1 MHQLP
6 IDLGSTFHLDDL
18 VIHIAGH
25 ARLGGQRD
33 LFQCVN
39 VADHGT
45 VQHDM
50 GHAHIAFNSTVF
62 ADRQRR
68 CFLARSQ
75 DLALDLAIN
84 VQSAGKANIA
94 KNRSEEHTS
103 ELQSLMRISY
113 AVFCLTKKT
122 SPTSSNTPMAS
133 ISAVHTQD

>member
-84 VQSAGKANIA
+84 VQSRKSEYRQELPCVCQSECPRCCSLRL
-94 KNRSEEHTS
+94 RSEEHTS

-113 AVFCLTKKT
+113 AV
-122 SPTSSNTPMAS
+122 
-133 ISAVHTQD
+133 